1 MENLKACRISM
12 EDIAREFGYS
22 NVKSFRSSSA
32 KKRMLKGADGI
43 VALVRKYYRE
53 KYLEL
58 FDE

>member
-1 MENLKACRISM
+1 M
-12 EDIAREFGYS
+12 EDVAREFGYS

-43 VALVRKYYRE
+43 VALVRKYYRD
-53 KYLEL
+53 KYLNL